1 MKIKLCSN
9 KKINNIKERIFIPWM
24 LSQENHWYWYMHTRM
39 FCFIHVVQLEYK
51 QWLVM
56 NLGI

>member
-1 MKIKLCSN
+1 MKIN
-9 KKINNIKERIFIPWM
+9 DIKERIFIPWM
-24 LSQENHWYWYMHTRM
+24 LSQENHWYWYVHTRM

-56 NLGI
+56 NLEI